1 MLSFSPERGGFVCK
15 TCQKP
20 GEGYIPVSFEGARL
34 LQILQRASLDE
45 AASLPI
51 GYQKAAGLLDVLTR
65 FLKYHAGLTSYLK
78 SLAFLEKLKNSQQNG

>member
-1 MLSFSPERGGFVCK
+1 MRASR
-15 TCQKP
+15 
-20 GEGYIPVSFEGARL
+20 
-34 LQILQRASLDE
+34 ILQRASLDE

-65 FLKYHAGLTSYLK
+65 FLKYHAGLTSDLK